1 MDLERLVTDF
11 EPLVTEEQYEAVKR
25 GLFKI
30 LVKRR
35 ALAFTTADIPAP
47 LTRRQK
53 HYLVK
58 LYLGF
63 DLAWTGLRIKA
74 VGRNGAERVYAVAPL
89 LMPDAATVARA
100 LYKAGEHWAWVK
112 IVEEYVSHCA
122 NGVFRGGPAYAH
134 ALLAEAWGVPLREES
149 HGAKLCHGD
158 ACIHLQ
164 HATVDKCGRERGKYP
179 AHIYTFL

>member
-1 MDLERLVTDF
+1 MDF
-11 EPLVTEEQYEAVKR
+11 EPLVTEEQYEVVKR
-25 GLFKI
+25 ELFKI

-63 DLAWTGLRIKA
+63 DLAGTELRIKA
-74 VGRNGAERVYAVAPL
+74 VGRDGAERVYAVAPW

-100 LYKAGEHWAWVK
+100 LYKSGEHWAWVK
-112 IVEEYVSHCA
+112 VVEEYVSRCVD
-122 NGVFRGGPAYAH
+122 GVFRGGPAYAH
-134 ALLAEAWGVPLREES
+134 ALLAEAWGVPLREEPLGD
-149 HGAKLCHGD
+149 GAKLCHGD
-158 ACIHLQ
+158 ACIRLQ